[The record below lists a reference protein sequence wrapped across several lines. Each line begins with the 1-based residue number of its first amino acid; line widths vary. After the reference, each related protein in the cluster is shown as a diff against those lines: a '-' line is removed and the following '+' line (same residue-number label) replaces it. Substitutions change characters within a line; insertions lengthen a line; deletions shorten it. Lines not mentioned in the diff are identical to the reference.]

1 MIDYLVLTFLD
12 GDLIVKGTRPRN
24 GRVDIIKVLM
34 SLFFIMNLKRFHMM
48 LNVNK
53 VTDPLMGPIL
63 LHEYLKNSK
72 LVQGWVRIPGSKL
85 CWHVW
90 VERVTG
96 EGNQSETTGEGNQSE
111 ATGIID
117 IHALTIDS
125 ELKYVYEATEEFDS
139 DRQVLD
145 TWDLYQ
151 KSQKDYWKSKPM
163 GIRSKLLASLKT
175 C

>member
-1 MIDYLVLTFLD
+1 
-12 GDLIVKGTRPRN
+12 
-24 GRVDIIKVLM
+24 
-34 SLFFIMNLKRFHMM
+34 MM
-48 LNVNK
+48 LNLNK

-63 LHEYLKNSK
+63 LHEHLKDSK
-72 LVQGWVRIPGSKL
+72 LIQGWVRLPGSKL

-90 VERVTG
+90 VETKEG
-96 EGNQSETTGEGNQSE
+96 EKV
-111 ATGIID
+111 D
-117 IHALTIDS
+117 VHALTM
-125 ELKYVYEATEEFDS
+125 EGQLEYVYEKGEEEFDS

-151 KSQKDYWKSKPM
+151 HSPKDYWKSKPM

>member
-1 MIDYLVLTFLD
+1 M
-12 GDLIVKGTRPRN
+12 DLNKFRMR
-24 GRVDIIKVLM
+24 L
-34 SLFFIMNLKRFHMM
+34 NL
-48 LNVNK
+48 NK
-53 VTDPLMGPIL
+53 ITDPLMGPIL
-63 LHEYLKNSK
+63 LNEYLKDSK
-72 LVQGWVRIPGSKL
+72 LVQGWVRFPGSKL

-90 VERVTG
+90 VEEQATG
-96 EGNQSETTGEGNQSE
+96 EGNQSQ

-117 IHALTIDS
+117 VHALTM
-125 ELKYVYEATEEFDS
+125 EGQLEYVYEKGEEEFDS

-151 KSQKDYWKSKPM
+151 RSPKDYWKSKPM

>member
-1 MIDYLVLTFLD
+1 
-12 GDLIVKGTRPRN
+12 
-24 GRVDIIKVLM
+24 
-34 SLFFIMNLKRFHMM
+34 MNLKRFHMM

-90 VERVTG
+90 VERL
-96 EGNQSETTGEGNQSE
+96 TGEGNQSE

-117 IHALTIDS
+117 IHALTIDG